1 MKTNLFICSMVL
13 VMSLTFVGCKGN
25 ENNPDDP
32 KQETTDA
39 KLISQNGMYYEIEM
53 QDGTRL
59 YFRKMRD
66 YTDTPYYFSLISAG
80 KFYAGHSQE
89 KELTEKYAYSG
100 KLTIPASVKI
110 DMGGGKNETY
120 SVEGVEGGACWGMS
134 KLSAVVFPISMRT
147 IGEMAFAE
155 CNGIESIEIP
165 NKITEL
171 YTTFYKCKSLKEI
184 KLPESLTLF
193 SGAVDGCQ
201 SIKAIDLPNKL
212 TTFRIGK
219 CASFK
224 PSNLPSS
231 ITTISIEN
239 CPSMDKI
246 DLPSGLKWLSLNEDS
261 ALVTLSIPQNVEEVS
276 LYGCAGLKEVKC
288 YAVTPPHYFG
298 LMDYQKYIL
307 YVPKESISKYQ
318 ADEDG
323 WAFHASQIL
332 PLEGGSPDT
341 PTSDCNNIQASYLP
355 IGASGLG
362 EMNEQLVSGAK
373 SWFYDEKYG
382 ARVSKSNT
390 EAWLFTPTYDMSGMA
405 SVKVSFEHAINFAG
419 DMQTQQTMW
428 VTDNF
433 TGDVTTTNWQQVT
446 IPNYPTGNNWTFV
459 SNTVNIPIQYVGDK
473 TVIAFKYTSGGSG
486 STATWEIKNLTINAV
501 CANN

>member
-134 KLSAVVFPISMRT
+134 KLSAVVFPNSMRT

-231 ITTISIEN
+231 ITSISIEN

-276 LYGCAGLKEVKC
+276 LYGCAGL
-288 YAVTPPHYFG
+288 
-298 LMDYQKYIL
+298 
-307 YVPKESISKYQ
+307 
-318 ADEDG
+318 
-323 WAFHASQIL
+323 
-332 PLEGGSPDT
+332 
-341 PTSDCNNIQASYLP
+341 
-355 IGASGLG
+355 
-362 EMNEQLVSGAK
+362 
-373 SWFYDEKYG
+373 
-382 ARVSKSNT
+382 
-390 EAWLFTPTYDMSGMA
+390 
-405 SVKVSFEHAINFAG
+405 
-419 DMQTQQTMW
+419 
-428 VTDNF
+428 
-433 TGDVTTTNWQQVT
+433 
-446 IPNYPTGNNWTFV
+446 
-459 SNTVNIPIQYVGDK
+459 
-473 TVIAFKYTSGGSG
+473 
-486 STATWEIKNLTINAV
+486 
-501 CANN
+501 